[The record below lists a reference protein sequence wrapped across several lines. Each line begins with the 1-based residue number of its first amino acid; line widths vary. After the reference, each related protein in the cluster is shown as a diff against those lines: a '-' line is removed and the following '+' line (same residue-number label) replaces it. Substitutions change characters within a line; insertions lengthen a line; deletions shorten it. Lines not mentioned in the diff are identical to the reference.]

1 MMREE
6 EGVFL
11 MLTGIQTALDGLRAG
26 RFDPIFHDL
35 YGDAIDAQKKRYEKA
50 ILAFREHFGDEEIAV
65 FSVPGRTEIG
75 GNHTD
80 HNHGRVLAGS
90 VDLDVIAVASPA
102 ADGFAR
108 IYSDRFKPD
117 LIDQDD
123 QGFYEKERGHSASL
137 IRGIARRF
145 DELGLRRG
153 GYHAF
158 TTSNVPG
165 GSGVSSSAAFEV
177 LLVSILNFF
186 YNGGKMDPITVAKI
200 SQFAERE
207 YFGKP
212 CGLMDQAACAL
223 GGICEIDFGA
233 EEPVVT
239 RVPFRFADSG
249 YKLCLVRVGGDHS
262 DLTDCYAAIPARM
275 KAVASFFG
283 KEYLNEIRAGD
294 VWKNISLVRAAAGDE
309 ATLAALHF
317 LEETERV
324 PREARALTEGDF
336 PEFLRLVTES
346 GHSSFEYLQNVL
358 VPLPG
363 ASQGAAIALNLA
375 STLLRGKGAW
385 RIHGGG
391 FGGTTQNFVPDEMVP
406 AFKAAVEAVFGKGSC
421 PVLLIRPVGPVQVI

>member
-1 MMREE
+1 
-6 EGVFL
+6 
-11 MLTGIQTALDGLRAG
+11 MLTKIRTALEGLDSG
-26 RFDPIFHDL
+26 RYDTVFHDL
-35 YGDAIDAQKKRYEKA
+35 YGEEIEGQKARYKKA
-50 ILAFREHFGDEEIAV
+50 ILAFRDQFGEEEIAV
-65 FSVPGRTEIG
+65 FSAPGRTEIG

-90 VDLDVIAVASPA
+90 VDLDVIAVASPSG
-102 ADGFAR
+102 DSYAR
-108 IYSDRFKPD
+108 VYSDHFAPD
-117 LIDQDD
+117 LIDQND
-123 QGFYEKERGHSASL
+123 QGLYENEKGHSPAL

-145 DELGLRRG
+145 DELGLKRG
-153 GYHAF
+153 GYHAY

-177 LLVSILNFF
+177 LLASILNFF
-186 YNGGKMDPITVAKI
+186 YNEGRVDPITVAKV
-200 SQFAERE
+200 SQYAERE

-249 YKLCLVRVGGDHS
+249 YKLCLVKLGGSHA

-275 KAVASFFG
+275 KAVAAFFG
-283 KEYLNEIRAGD
+283 KEYLNEITAD
-294 VWKNISLVRAAAGDE
+294 QVWANMNALRRTAGDE
-309 ATLAALHF
+309 AVLAALHF

-324 PREARALTEGDF
+324 PQERRALAEGDF
-336 PEFLRLVTES
+336 KEFLRLVTES

-358 VPLPG
+358 VPKPG
-363 ASQGAAIALNLA
+363 ADQGAAIALNLA

-406 AFKAAVEAVFGKGSC
+406 AFKAAVERVFGPGSC